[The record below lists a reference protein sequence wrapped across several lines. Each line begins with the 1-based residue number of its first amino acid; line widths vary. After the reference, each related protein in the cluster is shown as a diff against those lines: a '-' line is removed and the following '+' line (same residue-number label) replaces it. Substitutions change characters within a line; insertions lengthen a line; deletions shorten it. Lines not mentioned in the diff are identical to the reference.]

1 MENVKEIQ
9 ELLGMVG
16 RKQPDGGQEAAKYA
30 YFQARSE
37 SKYIMQ
43 RRHSLSYIA
52 HSKPPSSLAFLVLI
66 YLALPDSP

>member
-30 YFQARSE
+30 YFQE